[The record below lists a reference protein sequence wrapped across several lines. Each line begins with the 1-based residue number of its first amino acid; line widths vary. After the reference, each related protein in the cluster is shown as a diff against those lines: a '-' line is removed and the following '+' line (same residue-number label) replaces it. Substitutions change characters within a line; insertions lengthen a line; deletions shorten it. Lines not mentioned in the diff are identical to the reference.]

1 MLGVKIQTSS
11 ITQSGDEH
19 IVEILIADDP
29 DIANAKHVV
38 LVRAPV
44 AVQRSRPLA
53 EAEQIALQNAR
64 RAIDHEIHAIKLLQ
78 GTSTET

>member
-1 MLGVKIQTSS
+1 MFGVKIQTST

-19 IVEILIADDP
+19 IVEILVADDP
-29 DIANAKHVV
+29 NIADAKHAV

-53 EAEQIALQNAR
+53 EAELIALQNAR

-78 GTSTET
+78 GIPVE